1 LFIVGRV
8 VARGHVIPTLVRVM
22 KKLFS
27 QIERPLAWAQ
37 LSHQKV
43 RTGVAM
49 GGIAFANVL
58 IFMQLGFVNLF
69 AGGAIL
75 LPKHLHGDLFIT
87 NSEAKIIN
95 PNTFDL
101 TRLYQAAAFDGII
114 FAEPLYLR
122 YGTWAYNKDT
132 ISYDTR
138 IFGYNPQ
145 IQLFDLPEINRQQ
158 SKLREP
164 FTVLFDRLSRAELG
178 PIPAQMATKSTTSAM
193 VNNQRL
199 VVSGLFSLGCSF
211 FLSEGN
217 IITSDRTFAEM
228 FGSNSLQQV
237 SLGIIRVKPGT
248 NIIALK
254 LGIEKA
260 VPGIK
265 ALTHQE
271 LEARELT
278 FQAANPSS
286 TIFNFGAM
294 MGFIVGVAIVY
305 QVLYSDVSDHLAEY
319 ATLKA
324 IGYSN
329 RALLLV
335 IFQEAIFLAI
345 LGYIPGFIA
354 TLGMYQ
360 LLTTL
365 TRLEL
370 IMTLNL
376 ALTVFILTLAMC
388 LISAAIASNKLRA
401 ADPADVF

>member
-1 LFIVGRV
+1 
-8 VARGHVIPTLVRVM
+8 M

-27 QIERPLAWAQ
+27 YRERPLAWAQ

-69 AGGAIL
+69 AGGATL
-75 LPKHLHGDLFIT
+75 LPKHLKGDLFIT
-87 NSEAKIIN
+87 NTEAKLIN
-95 PNTFDL
+95 SFSTFDR

-114 FAEPLYLR
+114 SAEPLYLK
-122 YGTWAYNKDT
+122 YGTWAYNKDS
-132 ISYDTR
+132 ISYETR
-138 IFGYNPQ
+138 VFAYNPQ
-145 IQLFDLPEINRQQ
+145 VQIFDLPEVTKQQ

-164 FTVLFDRLSRAELG
+164 FTALFDRLSRVQLG
-178 PIPAQMATKSTTSAM
+178 PIPAQMKTKPTISSM
-193 VNNQRL
+193 LNNQRL
-199 VVSGLFSLGCSF
+199 VVNGLFNLGSSF

-217 IITSDRTFAEM
+217 IIISDRTFAEM
-228 FGSNSLQQV
+228 FGSNSLEQV
-237 SLGIIRVKPGT
+237 SLGVIRVKPGT
-248 NIIALK
+248 NIPALK
-254 LGIEKA
+254 LGIERA

-265 ALTHQE
+265 ALTYQE
-271 LEARELT
+271 LQTRELQ
-278 FQAANPSS
+278 FQNTNPSS
-286 TIFNFGAM
+286 TIFNFGAL

-305 QVLYSDVSDHLAEY
+305 QVLYSDVSDHLSEY

-324 IGYSN
+324 IGYAD

-335 IFQEAIFLAI
+335 IFQEALFLAVI
-345 LGYIPGFIA
+345 GYIPGFIA

-360 LLTTL
+360 LLSTL

-370 IMTLNL
+370 IMTINL

-401 ADPADVF
+401 ADPADVFS

>member
-1 LFIVGRV
+1 
-8 VARGHVIPTLVRVM
+8 M

-27 QIERPLAWAQ
+27 QRERPLAWAQ

-43 RTGVAM
+43 RAGVAM

-75 LPKHLHGDLFIT
+75 LPKHLNGDLFL
-87 NSEAKIIN
+87 IN
-95 PNTFDL
+95 PDAIFIGADTFDL

-114 FAEPLYLR
+114 AAEPLYMKR
-122 YGTWAYNKDT
+122 GVWAYNRET

-138 IFGYNPQ
+138 VFAYNPQ
-145 IQLFDLPEINRQQ
+145 LKIFDMPELNRQQ
-158 SKLREP
+158 FKLREP
-164 FTVLFDRLSRAELG
+164 FTVLFDRLSRSELG
-178 PIPAQMATKSTTSAM
+178 PIPSQMATKSTTTAM
-193 VNNQRL
+193 LNHQRVIVN
-199 VVSGLFSLGCSF
+199 GLFSLGCSF

-228 FGSNSLQQV
+228 FGANSLEQV

-248 NIIALK
+248 DLIALK
-254 LGIEKA
+254 QGIEQA

-265 ALTHQE
+265 VLTHQE
-271 LEARELT
+271 LQSKELK
-278 FQAANPSS
+278 FQDTNPSS
-286 TIFNFGAM
+286 TIFNFGAI

-305 QVLYSDVSDHLAEY
+305 QVLYSDVSDHLSEY

-329 RALLLV
+329 RSLLLV
-335 IFQEAIFLAI
+335 IFQEALFLAI
-345 LGYIPGFIA
+345 LGYIPGFIV

-365 TRLEL
+365 TKLEL
-370 IMTLNL
+370 IMTVNL

>member
-1 LFIVGRV
+1 
-8 VARGHVIPTLVRVM
+8 M

-27 QIERPLAWAQ
+27 QRERPLAWAQ

-75 LPKHLHGDLFIT
+75 LPKHLKGDLFIT
-87 NSEAKIIN
+87 NSEAEMIN
-95 PNTFDL
+95 PFSTFDR
-101 TRLYQAAAFDGII
+101 TRLYQAAAFDEII
-114 FAEPLYLR
+114 SAEPLYLK
-122 YGTWAYNKDT
+122 YGTWAYDKET
-132 ISYDTR
+132 ISYQTQV
-138 IFGYNPQ
+138 FAYNPQ
-145 IQLFDLPEINRQQ
+145 SQIFDLPELNQQ
-158 SKLREP
+158 QAKLREP
-164 FTVLFDRLSRAELG
+164 FTVLFDRLSRSELG
-178 PIPAQMATKSTTSAM
+178 PIPAQLQTKATTSAM
-193 VNNQRL
+193 LNNQRL
-199 VVSGLFSLGCSF
+199 VVNGLFSLGCSF

-228 FGSNSLQQV
+228 YGGNSLNQI

-248 NIIALK
+248 NLLTLK
-254 LGIEKA
+254 QGIEQA

-271 LEARELT
+271 LQARELK
-278 FQAANPSS
+278 FQETNPSS
-286 TIFNFGAM
+286 TIFNFGAI

-305 QVLYSDVSDHLAEY
+305 QVLYSDVSDHLSEY

-324 IGYSN
+324 IGYSQ
-329 RALLLV
+329 RSLLLV
-335 IFQEAIFLAI
+335 VCQEALFLAV

-360 LLTTL
+360 LLTIL

-370 IMTLNL
+370 IMTINL

-388 LISAAIASNKLRA
+388 LISAAISSNKLRA

>member
-1 LFIVGRV
+1 
-8 VARGHVIPTLVRVM
+8 M
-22 KKLFS
+22 KKLFL
-27 QIERPLAWAQ
+27 QRERPLAWAQ

-75 LPKHLHGDLFIT
+75 LPKHLQGDLFIT
-87 NSEAKIIN
+87 NVDAKFIN
-95 PNTFDL
+95 SFSTFDR

-114 FAEPLYLR
+114 SVEPLYLKDV
-122 YGTWAYNKDT
+122 TWAYDKEN
-132 ISYDTR
+132 ISYSTR
-138 IFGYNPQ
+138 VFAYNPQ
-145 IQLFDLPEINRQQ
+145 IQIFDLPEVTQQ
-158 SKLREP
+158 QAKLREP
-164 FTVLFDRLSRAELG
+164 FTVLFDRLSRSQLG
-178 PIPAQMATKSTTSAM
+178 PIPAKMSAKHTTLAM
-193 VNNQRL
+193 LNNQR
-199 VVSGLFSLGCSF
+199 VIVNGLFSLGCSF

-217 IITSDRTFAEM
+217 IITSDLNYAEM
-228 FGSNSLQQV
+228 FGSRSLEQV

-248 NIIALK
+248 DLIALK
-254 LGIEKA
+254 QGIEQA
-260 VPGIK
+260 VPGVK

-271 LEARELT
+271 LQTRELK
-278 FQAANPSS
+278 FQDTNPSS
-286 TIFNFGAM
+286 TIFNFGAL

-305 QVLYSDVSDHLAEY
+305 QVLYSDVSDHLSEY

-329 RALLLV
+329 RSLLLV
-335 IFQEAIFLAI
+335 IFQEALFLAV
-345 LGYIPGFIA
+345 LGYIPGFI
-354 TLGMYQ
+354 TTVGMYQ

-370 IMTLNL
+370 IMSINL

>member
-1 LFIVGRV
+1 
-8 VARGHVIPTLVRVM
+8 M
-22 KKLFS
+22 KKVFS
-27 QIERPLAWAQ
+27 LKERPLAWAQ

-49 GGIAFANVL
+49 SGIAFANVL

-69 AGGAIL
+69 AGGATL
-75 LPKHLHGDLFIT
+75 LPKHLQGDLFIT
-87 NSEAKIIN
+87 NAEAKLIN
-95 PNTFDL
+95 SYSTFDR
-101 TRLYQAAAFDGII
+101 TRLYQAAAFDGIT
-114 FAEPLYLR
+114 FAEPLYLK
-122 YGTWAYNKDT
+122 YGTWAYNKD
-132 ISYDTR
+132 IVSYDTR
-138 IFGYNPQ
+138 VFAYNPQ
-145 IQLFDLPEINRQQ
+145 LQIFDLPEINNQQ

-164 FTVLFDRLSRAELG
+164 FTVLFDRLSRVELG
-178 PIPAQMATKSTTSAM
+178 PIPADMGKQSTATVT
-193 VNNQRL
+193 VNNRRL
-199 VVSGLFSLGCSF
+199 VVNGLFSLGCSF

-217 IITSDRTFAEM
+217 VIVSDRTMADM
-228 FGSNSLQQV
+228 FGSRSLEQV

-248 NIIALK
+248 NLIALK
-254 LGIEKA
+254 RGIEQA

-265 ALTHQE
+265 ALTKPE
-271 LEARELT
+271 LAARELAS
-278 FQAANPSS
+278 QATNPSS

-305 QVLYSDVSDHLAEY
+305 QVLYSDVSDHLSEY

-329 RALLLV
+329 RSLLIV
-335 IFQEAIFLAI
+335 IFQEALFLAV

-360 LLTTL
+360 LLTNL

-370 IMTLNL
+370 IMTVNL
-376 ALTVFILTLAMC
+376 AVTVFLLTLGMC

>member
-1 LFIVGRV
+1 
-8 VARGHVIPTLVRVM
+8 M

-27 QIERPLAWAQ
+27 QRERPLAWAQ

-75 LPKHLHGDLFIT
+75 LPKHLQGDLFIT
-87 NSEAKIIN
+87 NSEAKLIN
-95 PNTFDL
+95 SYSTFDR

-114 FAEPLYLR
+114 SIEPLYLK
-122 YGTWAYNKDT
+122 YGTWAYNKET

-138 IFGYNPQ
+138 VFAYNPQ
-145 IQLFDLPEINRQQ
+145 VQIFDLPEINQQQ

-178 PIPAQMATKSTTSAM
+178 PIPAQMEGKPTTSAM
-193 VNNQRL
+193 LNNQRL
-199 VVSGLFSLGCSF
+199 VVNGLFSLGCSF
-211 FLSEGN
+211 FLSQGN
-217 IITSDRTFAEM
+217 IITSDRTLAELY
-228 FGSNSLQQV
+228 GSNSLEQV
-237 SLGIIRVKPGT
+237 SLGIIWVKPGT
-248 NIIALK
+248 DLIALK
-254 LGIEKA
+254 QGIEQA
-260 VPGIK
+260 IPGVK

-271 LEARELT
+271 LQTRELQ
-278 FQAANPSS
+278 FQDANPSS
-286 TIFNFGAM
+286 TIFNFGAL

-305 QVLYSDVSDHLAEY
+305 QVLYSDVSDHLSEY

-329 RALLLV
+329 RSLLLV
-335 IFQEAIFLAI
+335 IFQEALFLAV

-360 LLTTL
+360 LLTNL

-370 IMTLNL
+370 IMTINL
-376 ALTVFILTLAMC
+376 AVTVFILTLAMC